1 VDKKRG
7 RRGGVR
13 MCGIPDLGG
22 KSPSEINRLLDDYR
36 RRLNRLVEER
46 CMELIAEGQGG
57 DKRRE
62 EVEISK
68 EKIFF

>member
-1 VDKKRG
+1 
-7 RRGGVR
+7 